1 MGEFTLN
8 NLDSYPL
15 QINFAEVMAIES
27 YLQNY
32 QEDLGEEG
40 VAAIPINRPA
50 TFSKELLLKIASTY
64 VELYDNRNDLDKFA
78 HLACTEEEL
87 WTLRQVIPPNITF
100 NNISITPGLK
110 KKILEGL
117 ITLNSRVVDIVE
129 AIDTSKDPS
138 PTKYDLAEDF
148 IEWRRQQNL

>member
-15 QINFAEVMAIES
+15 QINFAEVMAIEN

-50 TFSKELLLKIASTY
+50 TFSKQLLLKVASTY

-78 HLACTEEEL
+78 YLACTEEEL
-87 WTLRQVIPPNITF
+87 WTLRQIVPPNVTF
-100 NNISITPGLK
+100 NNIAITPNLK
-110 KKILEGL
+110 KKILEG
-117 ITLNSRVVDIVE
+117 IMALNSSMIDMMKTSTE
-129 AIDTSKDPS
+129 ASL
-138 PTKYDLAEDF
+138 TKYDVAEDI

>member
-1 MGEFTLN
+1 MGEFTLK

-15 QINFAEVMAIES
+15 QINFAEVMAIEN

-50 TFSKELLLKIASTY
+50 TFSKQLLLKVASTY

-78 HLACTEEEL
+78 YLACTEEEL
-87 WTLRQVIPPNITF
+87 WTLRQIVPPNITF
-100 NNISITPGLK
+100 NNIAITPNLK

-117 ITLNSRVVDIVE
+117 ITLNSSVVDIVE
-129 AIDTSKDPS
+129 AMDTSKDPS
-138 PTKYDLAEDF
+138 PTKYDVAEDI

>member
-1 MGEFTLN
+1 MGEFTLDEFN
-8 NLDSYPL
+8 TYLL
-15 QINFAEVMAIES
+15 EVNFAEVMAIET

-64 VELYDNRNDLDKFA
+64 IELYDNRNDLDKFA
-78 HLACTEEEL
+78 CLACTEQEL
-87 WTLRQVIPPNITF
+87 WTLRQVIPPNVTF
-100 NNISITPGLK
+100 NNISITPNLK

-117 ITLNSRVVDIVE
+117 IALNSEVLDAME
-129 AIDTSKDPS
+129 TSKEPS
-138 PTKYDLAEDF
+138 PTKYDVAEDI
-148 IEWRRQQNL
+148 IEWRRQNL

>member
-15 QINFAEVMAIES
+15 QINFAEVMAIEN

-50 TFSKELLLKIASTY
+50 TFSKELLLKVASTY

-87 WTLRQVIPPNITF
+87 WTLRQIVPPNITF
-100 NNISITPGLK
+100 NNIAITPNLK
-110 KKILEGL
+110 KKILEG
-117 ITLNSRVVDIVE
+117 IIALNSSMLDTME
-129 AIDTSKDPS
+129 TSKEVS
-138 PTKYDLAEDF
+138 PTKYDVAEDI

>member
-1 MGEFTLN
+1 MGEFTLD
-8 NLDSYPL
+8 NLNTYPL
-15 QINFAEVMAIES
+15 QINFAEVMAIEN

-50 TFSKELLLKIASTY
+50 TFSKGLLLKVASTY

-87 WTLRQVIPPNITF
+87 WTLRGIIPPNITF
-100 NNISITPGLK
+100 NNISISPNLK
-110 KKILEGL
+110 KKILQGL
-117 ITLNSRVVDIVE
+117 ITLNSSMFDVM
-129 AIDTSKDPS
+129 DTSRELS
-138 PTKYDLAEDF
+138 PTKYDVAEDI

>member
-1 MGEFTLN
+1 MGEFTLD
-8 NLDSYPL
+8 NLGNYHL
-15 QINFAEVMAIES
+15 QINFAEVMAIEN

-50 TFSKELLLKIASTY
+50 TFSKQLLLKVASTY

-78 HLACTEEEL
+78 YLACTEEEL
-87 WTLRQVIPPNITF
+87 WTLRQIVPPNVTF
-100 NNISITPGLK
+100 NNIAITPNLK
-110 KKILEGL
+110 KKILEG
-117 ITLNSRVVDIVE
+117 IIALNSSIIDMMETSTE
-129 AIDTSKDPS
+129 AS
-138 PTKYDLAEDF
+138 PTKYDVAEDI

>member
-15 QINFAEVMAIES
+15 QINFAEVMAIEN

-50 TFSKELLLKIASTY
+50 TFSKGLLLKVASTY

-100 NNISITPGLK
+100 NNIAITPNLK
-110 KKILEGL
+110 KKILQGL
-117 ITLNSRVVDIVE
+117 ITLNSSMFDVME
-129 AIDTSKDPS
+129 TSRELS
-138 PTKYDLAEDF
+138 PTKYDVAEDI
-148 IEWRRQQNL
+148 IEWRRLNP